1 MAIGGAPSP
10 RNVIP
15 DADGQGGSR
24 HALII
29 SLTPV
34 TDEPRVRR
42 QALALHEA
50 GWRVSVAG
58 LRGRQPAPE
67 FWRRI
72 EIAHTE
78 LGLGLRH
85 TVRSS
90 ANKYL
95 SRFSRS
101 AAERAYW
108 LAVNYEGIYQ
118 HLAYVNPG
126 NYDLV
131 LCHDWFTAPVAAR
144 LGAKLEV
151 PFSIDIHEYARGQYM
166 KQGRLRWRER
176 PWCHAL
182 QKRFLPRAGALTT
195 ICDGIADLLQEEYS
209 LAERPTVIRSFA
221 QRQELPLRE
230 TGERINVL
238 YHGVLAPTRGL
249 EQAIASV
256 PLWRPEFHLI
266 VRGGSDPAYVAA
278 LREQAERVGASDRVT
293 IEGPVP
299 ASEMIER
306 ANADADIGFF
316 VQPDLSPQKRFTLPN
331 KFFEYVTAGLALCV
345 ADLPEMARFVHEHDL
360 GLLVP
365 EPTAQA
371 IAAAINSLDGAA
383 IDRYKRNSLEAAKV
397 LDWNLE
403 KEVMLRL
410 SGRLAPAPR
419 PSAVL
424 A

>member
-1 MAIGGAPSP
+1 VSP
-10 RNVIP
+10 GL
-15 DADGQGGSR
+15 DGQGGSR

-42 QALALHEA
+42 QAKALHDAE
-50 GWRVSVAG
+50 WRVSVAG
-58 LRGRQPAPE
+58 LRGRQPAPD

-78 LGLGLRH
+78 LGLGMRH
-85 TVRSS
+85 TLRSS

-95 SRFSRS
+95 SRFSQS

-118 HLAYVNPG
+118 HLAYVDPG
-126 NYDLV
+126 DYDLI

-166 KQGRLRWRER
+166 GLGRLRWRER

-182 QKRFLPRAGALTT
+182 QKRFLPRAGGLTT
-195 ICDGIADLLQEEYS
+195 ICEGIADLLQREYD
-209 LAERPTVIRSFA
+209 LAERPTVVRSVA
-221 QRQELPLRE
+221 QRQDLAPRE
-230 TGERINVL
+230 TGERIVAL

-249 EQAIASV
+249 EQAIESL
-256 PLWRPEFHLI
+256 PLWRPEFHLVI
-266 VRGGSDPAYVAA
+266 RGGSDPGYADE
-278 LREQAERVGASDRVT
+278 LRGLAERVGASDRVT

-306 ANADADIGFF
+306 AHADADIGFF

-345 ADLPEMARFVHEHDL
+345 GDLPEMARLVKEHDL
-360 GLLVP
+360 GRLVP
-365 EPTAQA
+365 WASPQA
-371 IAAAINSLDGAA
+371 IADAINSLDRAT
-383 IDRYKRNSLEAAKV
+383 IDRYKRNSLEAAGI

-403 KEVMLRL
+403 KEVMLGLYDRL
-410 SGRLAPAPR
+410 VPAPQTDEARLARAAPG
-419 PSAVL
+419 
-424 A
+424 